1 MSLFQFWKVCVLSE
15 RLVPWTLF
23 LKVLLYMKL
32 LTWLTY
38 NWCITTRRLTS
49 SEVQPATK
57 PHPGHH
63 SWVRGLA
70 IDPWPV
76 DRTSFLKTRKDN
88 GNPGICRE
96 LLEVKVKPCSRTH
109 EAGTGNKSGIKKG
122 GGGELLSTNS
132 KYHSRSNT
140 DGRGSGERWGW
151 MIYMI
156 KTEESCISTSI
167 METPMIGVFTAWYR
181 ERTKG
186 PVESLHEENV
196 LRHLVSKDFFPDS
209 ILLNTYELSHF

>member
-1 MSLFQFWKVCVLSE
+1 MPLFLFWKVCVLLE

-23 LKVLLYMKL
+23 LKVPLHMKL

-38 NWCITTRRLTS
+38 NWCVTTSRLTP

-57 PHPGHH
+57 PHLGHL
-63 SWVRGLA
+63 SWIRGLA
-70 IDPWPV
+70 VV

-109 EAGTGNKSGIKKG
+109 EAGAGNKSEIKKG
-122 GGGELLSTNS
+122 GGGELLSKNS
-132 KYHSRSNT
+132 KCHSCSNT
-140 DGRGSGERWGW
+140 DRRGREERWGW
-151 MIYMI
+151 MIYTI
-156 KTEESCISTSI
+156 KTEESCMWTSV

-181 ERTKG
+181 ARSKG
-186 PVESLHEENV
+186 PVECLQEENV
-196 LRHLVSKDFFPDS
+196 LRHLVSRTSFLTQLWCKIYS
-209 ILLNTYELSHF
+209 NE